1 MKVMH
6 TSDLHIGRVL
16 MEESLLQDQQHI
28 LDEII
33 RVAREEEAE
42 VLMISGDI
50 YDKSIPSAEAVSCS
64 MIFWLS
70 FLN

>member
-16 MEESLLQDQQHI
+16 LEESLLADQQHI

-33 RVAREEEAE
+33 RVAREEKTN
-42 VLMISGDI
+42 VLKI
-50 YDKSIPSAEAVSCS
+50 
-64 MIFWLS
+64 
-70 FLN
+70 